1 VILGRVIAKVLGR
14 IPSEPGLPVLR
25 DRYVSA

>member
-1 VILGRVIAKVLGR
+1 LGGSDLTEFGR